1 MIEAV
6 LMGVGREIDMSGG
19 CNNCK
24 ALLLKLRYLGMLR
37 WISMLSMLSMLSGRG
52 MKIGE
57 NRERGERCAPG
68 CKGGERERRREG
80 EGIVC
85 MMCLV

>member
-1 MIEAV
+1 
-6 LMGVGREIDMSGG
+6 
-19 CNNCK
+19 
-24 ALLLKLRYLGMLR
+24 
-37 WISMLSMLSMLSGRG
+37 MLSMLRMLSGRG

-57 NRERGERCAPG
+57 NRERGERCTPG
-68 CKGGERERRREG
+68 CKGGGGERRREG